1 MIYNAPVF
9 FEKNRAY
16 RVYLGGKMFD
26 YLMGDGSVDCNL
38 PEEWIASS
46 VEALNEGRDVYKEG
60 VSKIAGTDLYF
71 DKALEMYKKE
81 MLGDKENIGILTKY
95 LDSAIRLPAQCHP
108 DKAFSRE
115 HFNSQYG
122 KEECWLVLA
131 TRPGGCVYFGFK
143 DGVTREDLENAYDES
158 ETNVDAFEKILKK
171 HDVVPGDVIFI
182 PAKVP
187 HAIGAGCLILEVQE
201 PTDFTISP
209 EYYCGDIKLSE
220 YEKFLGLGRKLAM
233 DCFSFEPVKQ
243 TKVPPILV
251 FDENGVKLEHLITEE
266 QTTSFAMN
274 RITLTGGSFKLAQ
287 SAGVYCVVEGNGKI
301 TGSDYEREIKQGE
314 YFFLPAEAS
323 GKYSITG
330 DLTLIESYS

>member
-26 YLMGDGSVDCNL
+26 YLMGDGSVDSNL
-38 PEEWIASS
+38 PEEWIASA

-71 DKALEMYKKE
+71 DKALEMYKEE
-81 MLGDKENIGILTKY
+81 MLGEKDNIGILTKY

-108 DKAFSRE
+108 DKPFSRE
-115 HFNSQYG
+115 YFNSQYG

-131 TRPGGCVYFGFK
+131 TRPGGCVYFGFE
-143 DGVTREDLENAYDES
+143 DGVTREDLEAVVDES
-158 ETNVDAFEKILKK
+158 ETNKDAFVKILKR

-201 PTDFTISP
+201 PTDFTIQP
-209 EYYCGDIKLSE
+209 EHYCGDIKLSE
-220 YEKFLGLGRKLAM
+220 HEMYLGLGRKTAL

-243 TKVPPILV
+243 TKVPPVLV
-251 FDENGVKLEHLITEE
+251 SDKDGVKFERLITEA
-266 QTTSFAMN
+266 QTNCFAMN
-274 RITLTGGSFKLAQ
+274 RITLSGGEFKLAQ

-301 TGSDYEREIKQGE
+301 TGPDYEREIKQGE
-314 YFFLPAEAS
+314 YFFLPAAATD
-323 GKYSITG
+323 KYTICG
-330 DLTLIESYS
+330 NLTLVESYS